1 MENNT
6 LEAKLSRIDERTL
19 NIQSMLEMMMQDLKS
34 HDARLDR
41 LEQWQNRIVG
51 AIGILAFLVGLVATC
66 VKFRI

>member
-51 AIGILAFLVGLVATC
+51 AIGILTFLVGLVATC

>member
-41 LEQWQNRIVG
+41 LEQWQNRIIG
-51 AIGILAFLVGLVATC
+51 AIGILTFLVGLVATC